1 MSGQA
6 GIRWS
11 DDHIADGQHR
21 IQSLIDCLAADVSY
35 EIDRPQNEAGEWWI
49 DLEWSGFSTT
59 VAWRPDRGF
68 GLFTSDDD
76 GYGAGPDEIFREPAL
91 AAKRLGQLARRA
103 TDDRAGMRLDEVR
116 KLFDQ
121 PQTAIATILHK
132 DQGFISRLERQNDA
146 LLSTVRQ
153 YVEALGG
160 EITLMVRFDGVEA
173 AVELPPPA
181 QTQKRARKVPA

>member
-1 MSGQA
+1 V
-6 GIRWS
+6 
-11 DDHIADGQHR
+11 DDHVLDGENR

-35 EIDRPQNEAGEWWI
+35 EIDRPDDPAGEWWI
-49 DLEWSGFSTT
+49 DLAWNGFATI
-59 VAWRPDRGF
+59 VAWRSDRGF
-68 GLFTSDDD
+68 GLFTSDDE

-91 AAKRLGQLARRA
+91 AAKRLCQLARRPS
-103 TDDRAGMRLDEVR
+103 DDRAGMRLDEVR

-121 PQTAIATILHK
+121 PQTALATILQK
-132 DQGFISRLERQNDA
+132 NQGFISRLERQNDA

-181 QTQKRARKVPA
+181 TSQKRFRKILA